1 MSYYRGEDSR
11 ARLNKISHIL
21 LLASIAFFIVA
32 SLINT
37 IYSISGHH
45 SLLFKTGL
53 VLIILFD
60 VLYAVI
66 ALSIY
71 QSGKLKITDRLIFL
85 SLGLFFIIFL
95 SEIILEINSGTGLF
109 PGIVG
114 FVGLAFGFMYYY
126 FKDDELLSR
135 VMIIIA
141 AMLAYIA
148 MSGYP
153 LMPYIFTFGTSYLNS
168 ALWAQAF
175 IIMEILLILAF
186 LFKSTQIVFDF
197 LSESAGSLGLFIFAI
212 GMIITGASMISINFV
227 GIPVALGDTLSAIL
241 IIAGILALIT
251 GILIVIISLM
261 DFYDSVIKPRIHFM
275 R

>member
-1 MSYYRGEDSR
+1 MSYYKGEDSR
-11 ARLNKISHIL
+11 ARINKISHLL

-37 IYSISGHH
+37 VYSLSVHH

-85 SLGLFFIIFL
+85 SLGLFFIIFM
-95 SEIILEINSGTGLF
+95 SEIILEINAGTGLF

-186 LFKSTQIVFDF
+186 LFKSTQMVFDF
-197 LSESAGSLGLFIFAI
+197 LSESANSLGLFIFAI
-212 GMIITGASMISINFV
+212 GMIITGASMISINFA
-227 GIPVALGDTLSAIL
+227 GIPAALGDILSAIL
-241 IIAGILALIT
+241 IIAGIFALIT
-251 GILIVIISLM
+251 GILIVIIALI